1 MWGGDEE
8 ESADEIETQEDEG
21 NYKTKLQGIEIK
33 WKTKN
38 TRNNSNRKIIETDTP
53 NTHTWPLTH
62 IHDL

>member
-33 WKTKN
+33 
-38 TRNNSNRKIIETDTP
+38 
-53 NTHTWPLTH
+53 
-62 IHDL
+62 